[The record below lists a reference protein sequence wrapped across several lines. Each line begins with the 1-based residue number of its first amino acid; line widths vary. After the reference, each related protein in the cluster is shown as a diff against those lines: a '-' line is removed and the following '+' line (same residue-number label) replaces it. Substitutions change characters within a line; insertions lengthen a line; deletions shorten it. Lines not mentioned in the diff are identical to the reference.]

1 MKFGCLDFVRVH
13 CDFVLGRPEAVD
25 GVGLRALV
33 LGCDALPSCPAH
45 CPWQGCFGF
54 RVRVA
59 HPVLPSHFT
68 DMTISLWTKYTVAG
82 EHTSFSM
89 NYFFYSPDIFSLAIP
104 GSFVF
109 TMLFLPLYAVVA
121 PAIGFSTEFYG
132 LVPRLWTDAV
142 FYFVLLLVPIV
153 CLTRDFAWK

>member
-1 MKFGCLDFVRVH
+1 
-13 CDFVLGRPEAVD
+13 
-25 GVGLRALV
+25 
-33 LGCDALPSCPAH
+33 
-45 CPWQGCFGF
+45 
-54 RVRVA
+54 
-59 HPVLPSHFT
+59 
-68 DMTISLWTKYTVAG
+68 
-82 EHTSFSM
+82 M
-89 NYFFYSPDIFSLAIP
+89 NHFFYSPDIFSLAIP